1 MVFLIQEQ
9 AIRVQLLGAFSHF
22 SKDTNYYLWS
32 IYNAQASCGAVES
45 CSECQGTVAR
55 LLQSRTRKYP
65 VFIRKDPFSPADL
78 WAEGHLFSVGRGE
91 KGRRREAW
99 SEGLSK
105 SLYAEI
111 KSQKNGC
118 LRLMKSSSN
127 FARWDK
133 VDGAG
138 FYQLLGSEPISLCR
152 LWARTILSHLPF
164 WAGSHRCLMW
174 ETGRNYPES
183 SRTWGSMERRC
194 HHWGQKIPC

>member
-1 MVFLIQEQ
+1 MSRCCGQAAAQQNQEVS
-9 AIRVQLLGAFSHF
+9 RFHKERSLLTSWPMSGRASFSM
-22 SKDTNYYLWS
+22 
-32 IYNAQASCGAVES
+32 
-45 CSECQGTVAR
+45 
-55 LLQSRTRKYP
+55 
-65 VFIRKDPFSPADL
+65 
-78 WAEGHLFSVGRGE
+78 GRGE

-194 HHWGQKIPC
+194 HHWGQKLPC